1 MFNLIIGRKEKNG
14 GGKCL
19 NFSLT
24 LLLLIR
30 INQGNS
36 NQDGSFV
43 YPVALCSVL
52 CRIWELMLLYPKYT
66 ILYILYEL
74 FKETLYTGE
83 VFVSGF
89 KPKCR

>member
-1 MFNLIIGRKEKNG
+1 M
-14 GGKCL
+14 
-19 NFSLT
+19 

-30 INQGNS
+30 INQRNS
-36 NQDGSFV
+36 NQDTSFV

-52 CRIWELMLLYPKYT
+52 CRIWELMFLHAKYAM
-66 ILYILYEL
+66 LYILYEL

-89 KPKCR
+89 KPKPR